1 MEVIV
6 LTEENVLKYEEY
18 LSQDVAEDIGR
29 TYHRG
34 LVVMN
39 NDTPVA
45 GMVWELRNVLKEKD
59 VESHITW
66 MSIENE
72 SATDLMFGK
81 YGEMIKEASVTK
93 SSFALPARTGKELK
107 KILKERGFTVALMEG
122 DQITAR
128 LSEIAQIDF
137 VNKIKKTDNI
147 NPLRFITQRGFNSVL
162 RRMMS
167 LGHYGICEDL
177 PYLPRSYFENDI
189 SCFSEVDGVI
199 NGLFLCHK
207 YPSGKLEVSM
217 IAAVGKDYVKILPF
231 MIAVAVQNA
240 LDIYPPETEVIIDR
254 HNYASL
260 ALGEKLFPRGFGV
273 PVYIGER
280 TENGG
285 M

>member
-6 LTEENVLKYEEY
+6 LTEENVSRYEDY
-18 LSQDVAEDIGR
+18 ITADVAENIGR
-29 TYHRG
+29 TYYRG
-34 LVVMN
+34 LVVTDD
-39 NDTPVA
+39 DTPVA
-45 GMVWELRNVLKEKD
+45 GMIWELKNVLRETD
-59 VESHITW
+59 VESHIVW
-66 MSIENE
+66 MTIENE
-72 SATDLMFGK
+72 TAADQMFAK
-81 YGEMIKEASVTK
+81 YDENIKEASVVK
-93 SSFALPARTGKELK
+93 SYFSLPAKTGKEEKKVLK
-107 KILKERGFTVALMEG
+107 DKGFTVALMEG

-128 LSEIAQIDF
+128 LSEIAEIEF
-137 VNKIKKTDNI
+137 VKKIKKVDTV

-167 LGHYGICEDL
+167 IGHYGICEDL

-199 NGLFLCHK
+199 NGLLLCHK
-207 YPSGKLEVSM
+207 YPSGKIEVSM
-217 IAAVGKDYVKILPF
+217 IAAVGKDYVRILPL
-231 MIAVAVQNA
+231 MIALAVQNA
-240 LDIYPPETEVIIDR
+240 VEIYPPETEVIIDR

>member
-1 MEVIV
+1 MEVIM
-6 LTEENVLKYEEY
+6 LTEDNVAGFESY
-18 LSQDVAEDIGR
+18 LTEDVAENIGR
-29 TYHRG
+29 TYYRG
-34 LVVMN
+34 LVVTED
-39 NDTPVA
+39 DTPVA
-45 GMVWELRNVLKEKD
+45 GMIWELKNVINEEN
-59 VESHITW
+59 VESHIKW
-66 MSIENE
+66 LKIERE
-72 SATDLMFGK
+72 DAADPMFEK
-81 YGEMIKEASVTK
+81 YGQMAMETSVKKTTV
-93 SSFALPARTGKELK
+93 SLPARTGKTEK
-107 KILKERGFTVALMEG
+107 AILKNKGFSVALMEG

-128 LSEIAQIDF
+128 LSEIAQIEF
-137 VNKIKKTDNI
+137 VKKIKKPESI

-167 LGHYGICEDL
+167 LGHFGICEDL

-217 IAAVGKDYVKILPF
+217 IAAIGKDYVKILPY
-231 MIAVAVQNA
+231 MIGVAVQNA
-240 LDIYPPETEVIIDR
+240 IEIYPPDTEVIIDR

-260 ALGEKLFPRGFGV
+260 ALGEKLFPRGFGIPIYV
-273 PVYIGER
+273 GER

>member
-6 LTEENVLKYEEY
+6 LTEENVSRYEDY
-18 LSQDVAEDIGR
+18 ISQDVAENIGR

-34 LVVMN
+34 LIVT
-39 NDTPVA
+39 NDDVPVA
-45 GMVWELRNVLKEKD
+45 GMVWELKNVLKEKD
-59 VESHITW
+59 VESRIIW
-66 MSIENE
+66 MTIEDE
-72 SATDLMFGK
+72 SAGDVLFGK
-81 YGEMIKEASVTK
+81 YDELIKEASVIK
-93 SSFALPARTGKELK
+93 SYFSLPARTGKEEK
-107 KILKERGFTVALMEG
+107 KLLKEKGFTVALMEG

-128 LSEIAQIDF
+128 LSEIAEIEF
-137 VNKIKKTDNI
+137 VKKIKKAETI

-167 LGHYGICEDL
+167 IGHYGICEDL

-199 NGLFLCHK
+199 NGLLLCHK
-207 YPSGKLEVSM
+207 YPSGKIEVSM
-217 IAAVGKDYVKILPF
+217 IAAVGKDYVKILPY
-231 MIAVAVQNA
+231 MIAISVQNA
-240 LDIYPPETEVIIDR
+240 LEIYPPETEVIIDR

-280 TENGG
+280 SENGG